1 MKKTILVLVAFLS
14 TLLLANCS
22 TENPVFEPLPL
33 QKGDQTSTNN
43 SAETIPPVKTLDHT
57 IKYLALGDSYTV
69 GQNVCYSCKF
79 PEQLQQSL
87 KNTNIANSYSLKV
100 IAQTGWTTTNL
111 NSGINNQNLNANYDF
126 VSLLIGVN
134 NQYQN
139 EAFSLYEKE
148 FPELVNKSIGF
159 ANGDK
164 NKVIVVSIPDY
175 AYTPFGQGSGK
186 ASSISYEIDNYN
198 AFAKKYCDENN
209 IVFISI
215 TDITRKGLM
224 DTELVAQDGLHPSEK
239 AYSLFVERIAP
250 VAARILNK

>member
-1 MKKTILVLVAFLS
+1 MKKSILVLVTILS

-22 TENPVFEPLPL
+22 TENQDFGTRLP
-33 QKGDQTSTNN
+33 KTGYQTSTNN
-43 SAETIPPVKTLDHT
+43 SAETIPAVKTLDHT
-57 IKYLALGDSYTV
+57 INYLALGDSYTV

-87 KNTNIANSYSLKV
+87 QNTNTANTYLLRV

-111 NSGINNQNLNANYDF
+111 ISAINDQNLNPIYDF

-139 EAFSLYEKE
+139 KAFSLYEKE
-148 FPELVNKSIGF
+148 FPELVNKSISF

-186 ASSISYEIDNYN
+186 AYSISYEIDNYN

-209 IVFISI
+209 IVFIGI

-224 DTELVAQDGLHPSEK
+224 DTELVAQDGLHLSAK
-239 AYSLFVERIAP
+239 A
-250 VAARILNK
+250 